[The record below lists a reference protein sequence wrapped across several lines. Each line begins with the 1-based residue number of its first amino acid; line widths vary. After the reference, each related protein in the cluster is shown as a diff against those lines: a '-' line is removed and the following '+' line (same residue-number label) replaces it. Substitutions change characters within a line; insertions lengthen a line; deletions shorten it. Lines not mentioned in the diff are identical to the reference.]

1 MGDSSSS
8 SEDVGGGGGGGG
20 GGGTSGGTES
30 EEQDMGRLQAMLE
43 ARGFPPHLAG
53 VLGPRMHHF
62 MLNRGG
68 GGTSSSASAK
78 AHGLLGG
85 LQATGDES
93 RQLQAVIEMC
103 QLLVMGNEDTLSG
116 FPIRQIVPALIAL
129 LKMEHNFDLMNNAC
143 RALTYMM
150 EALPRSSSVIVD
162 AIPTFLEK
170 LQVIQCMDVAEQSL
184 TALEMLSKKHN
195 KAILHAKGVSS
206 CLTYLDFFSIGA
218 QRNALAITSNCCQN
232 LLPEEFVH
240 IRDSLDI
247 LSSRLIHDDK
257 KSAEMACL
265 ALSRLAESYKN
276 DKNKLKEIATPEVI
290 YNLQRILVSDP
301 PIVSPNTFVT
311 VLHILVVMS
320 SHGSEVGLLLL
331 RQKIGSTLRQL
342 LINDEME
349 LLSRNPQELY
359 EITSLIAELMP
370 PLPADGI
377 FAVDAL
383 LTRPGAYIRDPVLW
397 QWQDD
402 RGIWHT
408 YGYNDCRV
416 IEAAHVAGEEE
427 VTLASNGNTFVLNLN
442 SMHEI
447 KEESGTARPIQRKFT
462 SQLQNEHE
470 SDQVIATKLKI
481 EHLDLTS
488 DLTRQ
493 LFPVLLDVYSTSAG
507 PGVRHS
513 CIQAKLRMIVHA
525 PTELLSEVLSIST
538 VSSQVAGM
546 LSSGDLK
553 IIIGALQ
560 ISEILLQKIPEEF
573 GVHFRREGVLHQ
585 VQKLTDPDNPM
596 TLSQGGLENTIV
608 GASAIWT
615 PQSRTWTIAGSS
627 SSSSL
632 PNVFA
637 DQLRV
642 PKRRDESSPDITPQ
656 SIRLSDVLKRKR
668 ASKRPSGSRKG
679 RHSDPSNYDG
689 PSTSS
694 SGHSST
700 RNNQNLNNSWNNEF
714 QASGS
719 DPPSTPSRRSRL
731 ADKTSSLLSQLHP
744 ARWGRSTSTS
754 SPTLGSGSTGEAQR
768 KEGIVSNSG
777 YKSVSSPATMAHGR
791 EKAKRWVRER
801 ATKFLESYFKE
812 SLGSRHPALT
822 ILRRL
827 SVQVDHLTRK
837 PKDGERSLKEIFS
850 VLHENDISPFEVS
863 QSGLVGSLLKYLTTK
878 QDNTEINHEHRI
890 RTFLYVFFGCPKNP
904 EDSIPDPEIV
914 SRSRKFIQKLNAC
927 LNHLEQFPIKMHDM
941 TTGSS
946 GVKSAGSTLRF
957 FKTHHLKC
965 NLQRH
970 PDCTTLKSWKGGL
983 VKIDPLALVQAI
995 ERYLISR
1002 GYGYHQDK
1010 DSGGS
1015 DDDEMS
1021 DEGAD
1026 DTLPST
1032 SRGTSSSSTT
1042 AGGSSSSTSS
1052 DNHRLEFLIG
1062 DHKLPY
1068 EMTVYQSIQQFGGS
1082 PPPQFDPVGDL
1093 DMSGNLCGSPSI
1105 WARIHTIYYRPA
1117 SDDGKNK
1124 SEPGKKGASGGKGSK
1139 QSKRKVIPDELWNE
1153 GIPPEHPSP
1162 LYTFLVDKLPKIT
1175 TDPSSD
1181 VLCLLRVLH
1190 VLNRYWW
1197 TLYPNA
1203 SSVQE
1208 IRSMPLIPQ
1217 QDFINPK
1224 LTAKVNRQLQDPIII
1239 MTSNLPNWLKD
1250 IASSCPFLFP
1260 FETRQLLFYVTS
1272 FDRDRALLRL
1282 LDSIPELGATDA
1294 GQERVTPDLDRKKR
1308 VISRDDNLLKQS
1320 EQVMNELAPSRSLLE
1335 IQYENEVGTGLG
1347 PTLEFYT
1354 LVSKELQKAD
1364 LGLWKGETVKISN
1377 EDVMDSNEDNERNDK
1392 SSCIEYIHSSV
1403 GLYPNP
1409 MARNVKSSQRSKIK
1423 NKFTFL
1429 GKFIAKAVLDNRM
1442 IDMPFSQPFYQWLLR
1457 EESTLG
1463 ISDLRNVDPTIAS
1476 TISSLE
1482 GIARKKRKLEQD
1494 PQISPD
1500 EKLEQIKSLTMDG
1513 CPIEDLGLDFTL
1525 PGYPNIDLRK
1535 GGKDIP
1541 VNIDNLHQ
1549 YVGLVSHWLLIE
1561 GISFQ
1566 MEALRDGFESVFPIS
1581 TLQMFYPEELEQIFC
1596 GTGQGNFNKWD
1607 YKTLVESTKP
1617 DHGFNSESPALKY
1630 LLEVLESY
1638 NIDEQRQFLQFV
1650 TGCPRLPVGG
1660 FKALNPPLTIVKK
1673 SFDNADAD
1681 PDDYL
1686 PSVMTCVNYLKLPDY
1701 SSKKIMREKLRI
1713 AAMEGQYCFHLS

>member
-1 MGDSSSS
+1 
-8 SEDVGGGGGGGG
+8 
-20 GGGTSGGTES
+20 
-30 EEQDMGRLQAMLE
+30 
-43 ARGFPPHLAG
+43 
-53 VLGPRMHHF
+53 
-62 MLNRGG
+62 
-68 GGTSSSASAK
+68 
-78 AHGLLGG
+78 
-85 LQATGDES
+85 
-93 RQLQAVIEMC
+93 
-103 QLLVMGNEDTLSG
+103 
-116 FPIRQIVPALIAL
+116 
-129 LKMEHNFDLMNNAC
+129 
-143 RALTYMM
+143 
-150 EALPRSSSVIVD
+150 
-162 AIPTFLEK
+162 
-170 LQVIQCMDVAEQSL
+170 MDVAEQSL

-276 DKNKLKEIATPEVI
+276 DKNKLKEIATPE
-290 YNLQRILVSDP
+290 
-301 PIVSPNTFVT
+301 F
-311 VLHILVVMS
+311 LHILVVMS

-470 SDQVIATKLKI
+470 SD
-481 EHLDLTS
+481 
-488 DLTRQ
+488 Q

-656 SIRLSDVLKRKR
+656 SIRLR
-668 ASKRPSGSRKG
+668 SRKG

-878 QDNTEINHEHRI
+878 QDNTEINHEHQ
-890 RTFLYVFFGCPKNP
+890 
-904 EDSIPDPEIV
+904 DSIPDPEIV

-970 PDCTTLKSWKGGL
+970 PDS
-983 VKIDPLALVQAI
+983 LVQAI

-1117 SDDGKNK
+1117 SDDG
-1124 SEPGKKGASGGKGSK
+1124 
-1139 QSKRKVIPDELWNE
+1139 
-1153 GIPPEHPSP
+1153 
-1162 LYTFLVDKLPKIT
+1162 
-1175 TDPSSD
+1175 
-1181 VLCLLRVLH
+1181 
-1190 VLNRYWW
+1190 YWW

-1429 GKFIAKAVLDNRM
+1429 GKFIAKAGGINFRNIRFKKCRSDNCVYNIILGR
-1442 IDMPFSQPFYQWLLR
+1442 DCSQKKNSNKILKFL
-1457 EESTLG
+1457 
-1463 ISDLRNVDPTIAS
+1463 PT
-1476 TISSLE
+1476 
-1482 GIARKKRKLEQD
+1482 K
-1494 PQISPD
+1494 
-1500 EKLEQIKSLTMDG
+1500 KLEQIKSLTMDG

-1630 LLEVLESY
+1630 LLEVLE
-1638 NIDEQRQFLQFV
+1638 
-1650 TGCPRLPVGG
+1650 LPVGG